1 MPSSEPQPDQPVA
14 APAGADPE
22 FGALLTSRRASGV
35 LWIVVLVAAAF
46 TGGSLL
52 LAGVGLQSWLATSGG
67 PPLNPRLPKPPPS
80 ADWIVVLAGLGLA
93 GLFGVL
99 TSLVV
104 REALTVTRFFEL
116 GVRTVSRGKVRR
128 SMAYSDCERFTF
140 HAVRQYYHG
149 VYAGTAL
156 TVTLKAKGLR
166 TIKWY
171 GRHKEKPK
179 GLSITIL
186 GKGEFKGED
195 ELDLVKIVIADAV
208 ADRWIEELA
217 GGGRRA
223 WCKGLDLGAE
233 DAVILAGKRRGQRA
247 TYGAIDRFL
256 FEKGRLHLFHQSD
269 EKSFV
274 GLAMGSENFWPGMRV
289 LERMWHL
296 AAESAA
302 GTA

>member
-1 MPSSEPQPDQPVA
+1 MPLNEPQTVPPAPD
-14 APAGADPE
+14 GSDPE

-35 LWIVVLVAAAF
+35 LWILVLVAAAF
-46 TGGSLL
+46 TGGSLF
-52 LAGVGLQSWLATSGG
+52 LAGLGLQSWLASSGG

-104 REALTVTRFFEL
+104 REAITVTKFFEL
-116 GVRTVSRGKVRR
+116 GVRTVSRGRARR

-156 TVTLKAKGLR
+156 TVTLKAKGRR

-208 ADRWIEELA
+208 ADRWIEELTR
-217 GGGRRA
+217 GGRRA
-223 WCKGLDLGAE
+223 WGKALDLGAE

-247 TYGAIDRFL
+247 PYRAIDRFL
-256 FEKGRLHLFHQSD
+256 FQKGRLHLFHQGD
-269 EKSFV
+269 DKSCV
-274 GLAMGSENFWPGMRV
+274 ALAMGSENFWPGMRV
-289 LERMWHL
+289 LERMWRL
-296 AAESAA
+296 AAEDAA
-302 GTA
+302 QDE